1 VAGEAGQS
9 LFLFSENVY
18 VHAIRIF
25 QLNHFNTMEVGK
37 VNRSEKNLIVSTASI
52 VILFLGMV
60 LQAGQDSDPGT
71 GAVAGIRFDFGSG
84 PVSPGF
90 TPAGAGS
97 YDEQTGYGFL
107 SDSLLSPVT
116 VVDRGGS
123 DALLTDFCTSEGPF
137 YFMVDLPEGN
147 YRMSLTSGDYQGST
161 QTTVKAELRR
171 LMIESMI
178 TDSGQFK
185 TETFLVNVRTP
196 VITPGSEVSLKDREK
211 TLEHWAWDK
220 KLTLEFNGDRPVVCS
235 LEIVAVDNTRVIYL
249 LGDSTVCDQPVEPYS
264 SWGQMLT
271 RFFKPE
277 VVIANHAESGASYQS
292 AIDRGRFDKIMSLIR
307 PNDVLILQ
315 FGHNDMKL
323 KGEGIGPFTS
333 FAGHIRYCVAE
344 TRRHGGIPVL
354 VTPVQRR
361 NFDDEGKIVNSH
373 GDYPAAVRQVARDL
387 NVPLIDLHAMS
398 AVLYEALG
406 PEDSVRLFSIPEDR
420 THHNNYGS
428 YQLAKC
434 VIEGIRENHLEI
446 ASSIIDDCPVYDPA
460 HPDPPETWHFPA
472 SPAGFSGKP
481 DGS

>member
-1 VAGEAGQS
+1 
-9 LFLFSENVY
+9 
-18 VHAIRIF
+18 
-25 QLNHFNTMEVGK
+25 
-37 VNRSEKNLIVSTASI
+37 VNWSGRNLIYSTAI
-52 VILFLGMV
+52 IMNLFIGMT
-60 LQAGQDSDPGT
+60 LQADPDPVPGT
-71 GAVAGIRFDFGSG
+71 APEGVIRFDFGSG
-84 PVSPGF
+84 PVSSGF
-90 TPAGAGS
+90 IQVQADGYNERS
-97 YDEQTGYGFL
+97 GYGFL
-107 SDSLLSPVT
+107 CDSLLSSVT
-116 VVDRGGS
+116 AVNRNGS
-123 DALLTDFCTSEGPF
+123 DTLLADFCTSEGPF

-147 YRMSLTSGDYQGST
+147 YRVTLTSGDYEGST

-171 LMIESMI
+171 LMIESMT

-196 VITPGSEVSLKDREK
+196 VISPGVEVSLKDREK
-211 TLEHWAWDK
+211 TLERWAWDE

-249 LGDSTVCDQPVEPYS
+249 LGDSTVCDQPVEPYT

-292 AIDRGRFDKIMSLIR
+292 AIGRGRFDKIMSLIR
-307 PNDVLILQ
+307 PHDVLILQ

-333 FAGHIRYCVAE
+333 FAGHIRYCVTE
-344 TRRHGGIPVL
+344 TRKHDGLPVL

-373 GDYPAAVRQVARDL
+373 GDYPAAVRQVAAEM

-398 AVLYEALG
+398 AILYEALG
-406 PEDSVRLFSIPEDR
+406 PEASVKLFSIPEDR

-428 YQLAKC
+428 YQLAQC
-434 VIEGIRENHLEI
+434 VIEGIRQNHLEI
-446 ASSIIDDCPVYDPA
+446 AGSIIDHYPVYDPA
-460 HPDPPETWHFPA
+460 HPDPPETWWFPS
-472 SPAGFSGKP
+472 SPKRISGKP